1 MKRLLVWLKRISLAL
16 VALLLIA
23 VIAGF
28 TYEQIARSAAERNFP
43 PEGELIS
50 VGGHKL
56 HFVRKGEGGP
66 TVIFES
72 GLEPG
77 GHLPW
82 FRVQDEIAKVTT
94 TLSYDRAG
102 ILWSERG
109 TNPKTGSAMATELH
123 ALLEGAGL
131 PKPYILV
138 GHSVAGITSRRF
150 IAEYSD
156 DIAGVVMVD
165 ASHPDQLQRL
175 LELGQ
180 PTEAPPRLLME
191 AASSLGILRLL
202 LSNTYPGTIESDDIN
217 LRANALQ
224 ARGLSGTLDEMINL
238 PLLAEEA
245 SAITSFGDIPLIVIT
260 GAAPDRFDIEGD
272 EKLRTQMP
280 IMWGELQA
288 DALTLSSDSK
298 QVLATGSGHYIQPEE
313 PEIVIDAIR
322 ELIERAKP

>member
-1 MKRLLVWLKRISLAL
+1 MKRISLTL
-16 VALLLIA
+16 VALLLTA
-23 VIAGF
+23 MGAGF

-66 TVIFES
+66 TVVFES
-72 GLEPG
+72 GLERG

-82 FRVQDEIAKVTT
+82 FRVQHEIAKVTT

-109 TNPKTGSAMATELH
+109 TNPKSGAAMATELH
-123 ALLEGAGL
+123 ALLEATDV

-138 GHSVAGITSRRF
+138 GHSVAGVTSRSF
-150 IAEYSD
+150 IVDYSD

-165 ASHPDQLQRL
+165 ASHPDQMQRL
-175 LELGQ
+175 LELGR

-191 AASSLGILRLL
+191 AANSLGILRLL
-202 LSNTYPGTIESDDIN
+202 LSNTYPGTIESDAIN
-217 LRANALQ
+217 LRANAL
-224 ARGLSGTLDEMINL
+224 AIRGISGALDEMINL
-238 PLLAEEA
+238 PLLVEEA
-245 SAITSFGDIPLIVIT
+245 AAITSYGDIPLIVIT
-260 GAAPDRFDIEGD
+260 GAAPDRFDGEDD
-272 EKLRTQMP
+272 EELRAQIP
-280 IMWGELQA
+280 IIWGELQA

-298 QVLATGSGHYIQPEE
+298 QVLAIGSGHYVQLEE

-322 ELIERAKP
+322 ELIERAMP